1 MEKKMRGKK
10 EIISRLEKLA
20 RDLKKERKN
29 ALAAE
34 TMNIIKKIA
43 QEPPPTPMSESP
55 KELREKRKEQRAG
68 ARETLLDT
76 ARRAPRT
83 VAAPPPEETPVAAA
97 APTAAAPTAP
107 PAAAEAAL
115 APTPD
120 ANQVARTEPTA
131 PTPTAPIVPLRVDSK
146 GDPFLY
152 DFYPDGDA
160 TQKIPA
166 GAYKVVALKRGID
179 QNKTFTEGT
188 NSGRPYSV
196 ALNKWINPG
205 TSYYNEFVKTLRI
218 NGVDARFLP
227 TNVTAST
234 KPEYIEKIASLREA
248 FSSAIISSERYP
260 FGRIKKG

>member
-1 MEKKMRGKK
+1 MRGKK

-20 RDLKKERKN
+20 KDLKKERKN

-55 KELREKRKEQRAG
+55 RELREKRKEQREA
-68 ARETLLDT
+68 ARENLLGT

-83 VAAPPPEETPVAAA
+83 TVAPPPEEAPVAA
-97 APTAAAPTAP
+97 APTAAPTAA
-107 PAAAEAAL
+107 PAAAEAVL
-115 APTPD
+115 TQTPD
-120 ANQVARTEPTA
+120 ATQVARPEPTA
-131 PTPTAPIVPLRVDSK
+131 PTPTAPIAPLRVDSK

-152 DFYPDGDA
+152 DFYPEGDA
-160 TQKIPA
+160 AKGIPD
-166 GAYKVVALKRGID
+166 GAYKVVALKRGINPD
-179 QNKTFTEGT
+179 TKFTEGT
-188 NSGRPYSV
+188 NKGRPYSV

-205 TSYYNEFVKTLRI
+205 TSYYEQFVQTLRI